1 MIKSSRFRISTHSR
15 IMADL
20 KEVVRKALLFLDFKG
35 KTIVLKAEQEKA
47 LYRFNSHIPLL
58 SLSISKMVSA
68 NVDRAIQSALDF
80 LATRER
86 SVVRL
91 LQQYPRYT
99 VMVMIDR

>member
-1 MIKSSRFRISTHSR
+1 MIKSSSR

-20 KEVVRKALLFLDFKG
+20 KEVVEKALLFLDFKG

-86 SVVRL
+86 SVV
-91 LQQYPRYT
+91 QQYPRFKERYT
-99 VMVMIDR
+99 VQCNGDDRSIVR

>member
-1 MIKSSRFRISTHSR
+1 M
-15 IMADL
+15 MVDL
-20 KEVVRKALLFLDFKG
+20 KEVVRKALKFLDFKR
-35 KTIVLKAEQEKA
+35 KTIVLKAEQEKD

-68 NVDRAIQSALDF
+68 NVDRASQSALDF

-91 LQQYPRYT
+91 LQQYPRIKERYT
-99 VMVMIDR
+99 VQCNGDDRSIVR

>member
-1 MIKSSRFRISTHSR
+1 
-15 IMADL
+15 MADL
-20 KEVVRKALLFLDFKG
+20 KEVVRKALLVLDFKG
-35 KTIVLKAEQEKA
+35 KTILLKAEQEKA
-47 LYRFNSHIPLL
+47 FYRFNSHIPLL

-91 LQQYPRYT
+91 LQQYPRFKERYT
-99 VMVMIDR
+99 VQCNGDVRSIVR

>member
-1 MIKSSRFRISTHSR
+1 
-15 IMADL
+15 MADL
-20 KEVVRKALLFLDFKG
+20 KEVVGKALLFLDFKG

-58 SLSISKMVSA
+58 LLSISKMVSA

-80 LATRER
+80 LARRER

-91 LQQYPRYT
+91 LQQYPRFK
-99 VMVMIDR
+99 